1 MFDAIIGLL
10 GAILGLLVYGI
21 LIVVIFGGLLLLAM
35 AFKMTVDD
43 PAIGQK
49 SDIPEVDSMAK
60 EGWILIY
67 TAEDNDYFM
76 LAQVYESDSVQDY
89 RAILSTTSNPPT
101 IQSDGEY
108 ESLDQAKM
116 AANDWAYTYTR
127 DED

>member
-10 GAILGLLVYGI
+10 GAILGFLLYGI
-21 LIVVIFGGLLLLAM
+21 LIVVIFGGLLLLVM

-43 PAIGQK
+43 PAIGQE
-49 SDIPEVDSMAK
+49 SDIPEVDSMAE
-60 EGWILIY
+60 EGWVLIY

-108 ESLDQAKM
+108 ESLDQAKV
-116 AANDWAYTYTR
+116 AADDWAYTYRT